1 MLRCIGAFHRRAGRD
16 LHNEVLYSRKL
27 SFEKDRKRP
36 MDGVVRV
43 AKANVVQHGFDGF
56 IGYCVG
62 HPDLLRNEAHFPDSL
77 EQFLQAEAQ
86 KKSQRTAE
94 EILAVW
100 SSKSSESPTSNDGSK
115 PVVVSV
121 GGSSSP
127 ASSMSVS
134 LASTNSFAPSLQPAQ
149 PQISEPTESQI
160 MSKANELRDMVNNS
174 KNSKFRAMMERSIQC
189 AGSMKAHQGL
199 RTPKPVTGME
209 PIAHKPI
216 THKPDPK
223 PPTTKPASTARKPN
237 PKQPTQEQG
246 RTANRR
252 GSLRK
257 NERAVRQNR
266 GASSNLG
273 KRKGNDGYGRPC
285 DHKSLGVYQQSY
297 FNAKVCQQTNYPS
310 KCSKCQKF
318 LYRTG
323 VQGESCHLSKG
334 LHEFFCCVNAVN
346 DPWESCV
353 FVLCQGCYSTATPTK
368 RQRQTKRMK
377 AVEPR
382 DLKLAR

>member
-1 MLRCIGAFHRRAGRD
+1 M
-16 LHNEVLYSRKL
+16 

-62 HPDLLRNEAHFPDSL
+62 HPDLLRNEARFPDSL
-77 EQFLQAEAQ
+77 EQFLQAEAK

-134 LASTNSFAPSLQPAQ
+134 LASTNSVAPAPAMKPTK

-199 RTPKPVTGME
+199 RTPKPTKASAPRTAME
-209 PIAHKPI
+209 LIAPKPDPKPIA
-216 THKPDPK
+216 HKPDPK

-246 RTANRR
+246 RAANRR

-257 NERAVRQNR
+257 NEWAVRQNR

-273 KRKGNDGYGRPC
+273 KRKSNDGCGYGKPC

-323 VQGESCHLSKG
+323 VRGESCHLSKG
-334 LHEFFCCVNAVN
+334 LHEFFCCINAVN

-368 RQRQTKRMK
+368 RQRQSKRMK

>member
-1 MLRCIGAFHRRAGRD
+1 M
-16 LHNEVLYSRKL
+16 

-56 IGYCVG
+56 IVYCVG

-77 EQFLQAEAQ
+77 EQFLQAEAK

-199 RTPKPVTGME
+199 RTPKPAKASAAGTAME
-209 PIAHKPI
+209 PIAHKPITHKPDPKPIAHKPI

-246 RTANRR
+246 NRR
-252 GSLRK
+252 GSSRK

-273 KRKGNDGYGRPC
+273 KRKSNDGCGYGKPC

-297 FNAKVCQQTNYPS
+297 FNAKVFQQTNYPS

-323 VQGESCHLSKG
+323 VRGESCHLSKG
-334 LHEFFCCVNAVN
+334 LHEFFCCINAVN

-368 RQRQTKRMK
+368 RQRQSKRMK

-382 DLKLAR
+382 DLKLTR